1 MLQLCFPVEVVQ
13 PLRKGIKEGRPLF
26 GKKMDALV
34 DGGHQD
40 IAGAAGLVNAQEP
53 PEPCAVDQ
61 ITVYMDQRGLGQ
73 CGKRLVKAVDHDIRT
88 QLHGGFGEE
97 RMHSEMRSVCLIHDQ
112 GNSVPVRGFSNPSHI
127 GYHPVVGR
135 GSQER

>member
-1 MLQLCFPVEVVQ
+1 
-13 PLRKGIKEGRPLF
+13 
-26 GKKMDALV
+26 
-34 DGGHQD
+34 
-40 IAGAAGLVNAQEP
+40 
-53 PEPCAVDQ
+53 
-61 ITVYMDQRGLGQ
+61 MDQRGLGQ

-112 GNSVPVRGFSNPSHI
+112 GNSVPVRGFSNPGHI

-135 GSQER
+135 GSQEDGTDLFRTPEGPLHLLRADAAVYITRNCHV